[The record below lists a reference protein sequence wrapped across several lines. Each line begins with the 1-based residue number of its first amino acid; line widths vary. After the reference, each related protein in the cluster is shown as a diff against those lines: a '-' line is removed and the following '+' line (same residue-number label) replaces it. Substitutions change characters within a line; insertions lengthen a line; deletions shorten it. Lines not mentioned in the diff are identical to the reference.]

1 MKRYFSI
8 FLLLSL
14 VVSFSKGQQNQEQ
27 EEDIYVDTRQAEALF
42 DLNFTKT
49 ERDSIQEGLKLNL
62 NRIKALHAFSL
73 KNETPP
79 AFIFNPLPAGFIIE
93 DVQKVLNFGLP
104 VEMQL
109 PENDTELAFYTVAQ
123 LSVLVRDK
131 KVTST
136 KLTKLYLDRLKKFGD
151 TLECVV
157 TLLENRALEQAARA
171 DEEIAAGN
179 YRGPLH
185 GIPYGIKDLFT
196 LEGYKTT
203 WGAMAYKDQMLG
215 NSATVIH
222 KLDEAGAVLLVK
234 LTLGALAMGDVW
246 YGGKTR
252 NPWNLE
258 QGSSGS
264 SAGSGAATA
273 AGLVAFAIG
282 TETLGSI
289 VSPSTRNGVTG
300 LRPTFGRVSRTGAMA
315 LSWTMDKVGPMCRS
329 AQDCAIIL
337 NAIYGPDGM
346 DKAVINAPFNYNV
359 DQDIGS
365 LKIGYLKNLFE
376 KNYSNRSNDSI
387 ALMVFHEMGI
397 HPQPVSLPENLPY
410 SAMYMILA
418 AESAAAFDELTR
430 SNNDDLLVRQDKN
443 AWPSFFR
450 VARLIPAVEY
460 IQANRIRNLLIEE
473 MNVLFQQYDAII
485 TPSFGGPQLLATNLT
500 GHPLVVLPNGFNE
513 KGSPTSFSIIGRLF
527 QEGTILAIANA
538 YQKATAFETM
548 KPPLFSVN

>member
-93 DVQKVLNFGLP
+93 DVQKALNFGLP

-203 WGAMAYKDQMLG
+203 WGAMAYKDQMPT
-215 NSATVIH
+215 NTATVIH
-222 KLDEAGAVLLVK
+222 KLEEAGAVLLVK

-346 DKAVINAPFNYNV
+346 DKAVINAPFNYNT

-365 LKIGYLKNLFE
+365 LKIGYLKDLFE
-376 KNYSNRSNDSI
+376 RNYSNRSNDSI

>member
-1 MKRYFSI
+1 MKRYYSV
-8 FLLLSL
+8 FLLILL
-14 VVSFSKGQQNQEQ
+14 VVSFSKGQQNQD
-27 EEDIYVDTRQAEALF
+27 EDIYFDTSQAEALF

-49 ERDSIQEGLKLNL
+49 ERDSIQDGLKSNL
-62 NRIKALHAFSL
+62 KRIKALHAFSL
-73 KNETPP
+73 ENETPP
-79 AFIFNPLPAGFIIE
+79 AFIFNPLPVGFKID
-93 DVQKVLNFGLP
+93 DVQKALNFGLP
-104 VEMQL
+104 VEVHL
-109 PENDTELAFYTVAQ
+109 PENDTELAFYTIAQ

-157 TLLENRALEQAARA
+157 TLLEDRALEQAARA

-179 YRGPLH
+179 YRGLLH

-252 NPWNLE
+252 NPWNPE

-315 LSWTMDKVGPMCRS
+315 LSWTMDKAGPMCRS
-329 AQDCAIIL
+329 AQGCAIVL

-346 DKAVINAPFNYNV
+346 DQAVINAAFNYNA
-359 DQDIGS
+359 DLDIGS
-365 LKIGYLKNLFE
+365 LKIGYLKDLFE
-376 KNYSNRSNDSI
+376 RKYSNRSNDSI
-387 ALMVFHEMGI
+387 ALRVFHELGI
-397 HPQPVSLPENLPY
+397 HPEPVSLPENLPY

-443 AWPSFFR
+443 AWPTFFR
-450 VARLIPAVEY
+450 GARFIPAVEY
-460 IQANRIRNLLIEE
+460 IQANRIRYLLIEK
-473 MNVLFQQYDAII
+473 MNALFQKYDAII

-500 GHPLVVLPNGFNE
+500 GHPAVVLPNGFNE

-538 YQKATAFETM
+538 YQQATAFETM

>member
-62 NRIKALHAFSL
+62 SRIKALHAFSL

-346 DKAVINAPFNYNV
+346 DKAVINAPFNYNT

-376 KNYSNRSNDSI
+376 RNYSNRSNDSI

-548 KPPLFSVN
+548 RPPLFSVN

>member
-1 MKRYFSI
+1 MKRYYSV
-8 FLLLSL
+8 FLLILL
-14 VVSFSKGQQNQEQ
+14 VVSFSKGQQNQD
-27 EEDIYVDTRQAEALF
+27 EDIYFDTSQAEALF

-49 ERDSIQEGLKLNL
+49 ERDSIQDGLKSNL
-62 NRIKALHAFSL
+62 KRIKALHAFSL
-73 KNETPP
+73 ENETPP
-79 AFIFNPLPAGFIIE
+79 AFIFNPLPVGFKID
-93 DVQKVLNFGLP
+93 DVQKALNFGLP
-104 VEMQL
+104 VEVHL
-109 PENDTELAFYTVAQ
+109 PENDTELAFYTIAQ

-157 TLLENRALEQAARA
+157 TLLEDRALEQAARA

-179 YRGPLH
+179 YRGLLH

-252 NPWNLE
+252 NPWNPE

-315 LSWTMDKVGPMCRS
+315 LSWTMGKAGPMCRS
-329 AQDCAIIL
+329 AQDCAIVL

-346 DKAVINAPFNYNV
+346 DQAVINAAFNYNA
-359 DQDIGS
+359 DLDIGS
-365 LKIGYLKNLFE
+365 LKIGYLKDLFE
-376 KNYSNRSNDSI
+376 RKYSNRSNDSI
-387 ALMVFHEMGI
+387 TLRVFHELGI
-397 HPQPVSLPENLPY
+397 HPEPVSLPENLPY
-410 SAMYMILA
+410 NAMLMILA
-418 AESAAAFDELTR
+418 AESAAAFDEFTR
-430 SNNDDLLVRQDKN
+430 SNNDDLLVRQDKS

-450 VARLIPAVEY
+450 GARFIPAVEY
-460 IQANRIRNLLIEE
+460 IQANRIRYLLIEK
-473 MNVLFQQYDAII
+473 MNALFQKYDAII

-500 GHPLVVLPNGFNE
+500 GHPAVVLPNGFNE

-527 QEGTILAIANA
+527 QEGTILVIANA
-538 YQKATAFETM
+538 YQQATAFETM
-548 KPPLFSVN
+548 KPPLFSAN

>member
-1 MKRYFSI
+1 MKRYYSV
-8 FLLLSL
+8 FLLILL
-14 VVSFSKGQQNQEQ
+14 VVSFSKGQQNQD
-27 EEDIYVDTRQAEALF
+27 EDIYFDTSQAEALF

-49 ERDSIQEGLKLNL
+49 ERDSIQDGLKSNL
-62 NRIKALHAFSL
+62 KRIKALHAFSL
-73 KNETPP
+73 ENETPP
-79 AFIFNPLPAGFIIE
+79 AFIFNPLPVGFKID
-93 DVQKVLNFGLP
+93 DVQKALNFGLP
-104 VEMQL
+104 VEVHL
-109 PENDTELAFYTVAQ
+109 PENDTELAFYTIAQ

-157 TLLENRALEQAARA
+157 TLLEDRALEQAARA

-179 YRGPLH
+179 YRGLLH

-252 NPWNLE
+252 NPWNPE

-315 LSWTMDKVGPMCRS
+315 LSWTMDKAGPMCRS
-329 AQDCAIIL
+329 AQGCAIVL

-346 DKAVINAPFNYNV
+346 DQAVINAAFNYNA
-359 DQDIGS
+359 DLDIGS
-365 LKIGYLKNLFE
+365 LKIGYLKDLFE
-376 KNYSNRSNDSI
+376 REYSNRSNDSI
-387 ALMVFHEMGI
+387 ALRVFHELGI
-397 HPQPVSLPENLPY
+397 HPEPVSLPENLPY

-443 AWPSFFR
+443 AWPTFFR
-450 VARLIPAVEY
+450 GARFIPAVEY
-460 IQANRIRNLLIEE
+460 IQANRIRYLLIEK
-473 MNVLFQQYDAII
+473 MNALFQKYDAII

-500 GHPLVVLPNGFNE
+500 GHPAVVLPNGFNE

-538 YQKATAFETM
+538 YQQATAFETM
-548 KPPLFSVN
+548 KPSLFSVN

>member
-1 MKRYFSI
+1 MKRYYSV
-8 FLLLSL
+8 FLLILL
-14 VVSFSKGQQNQEQ
+14 VVSFSKGQQNQD
-27 EEDIYVDTRQAEALF
+27 EDIYFDTSQAEALF

-49 ERDSIQEGLKLNL
+49 ERDSIQDGLKSNL
-62 NRIKALHAFSL
+62 KRIKALHAFSL
-73 KNETPP
+73 ENETPP
-79 AFIFNPLPAGFIIE
+79 AFIFNPLPVGFKID
-93 DVQKVLNFGLP
+93 DVQKALNFGLP
-104 VEMQL
+104 VEVHL
-109 PENDTELAFYTVAQ
+109 PENDTELAFYTIAQ

-157 TLLENRALEQAARA
+157 TLLEDRALEQAARA

-179 YRGPLH
+179 YRGLLH

-252 NPWNLE
+252 NPWNPE

-315 LSWTMDKVGPMCRS
+315 LSWTMDKAGPMCRS
-329 AQDCAIIL
+329 AQGCAIVL

-346 DKAVINAPFNYNV
+346 DQAVINAAFNYNA
-359 DQDIGS
+359 DLDIGS
-365 LKIGYLKNLFE
+365 LKIGYLKDLFE
-376 KNYSNRSNDSI
+376 RKYSNRSNDSI
-387 ALMVFHEMGI
+387 TLRVFHELGI
-397 HPQPVSLPENLPY
+397 HPEPVSLPENLPY

-450 VARLIPAVEY
+450 GARFIPAVEY
-460 IQANRIRNLLIEE
+460 IQANRIRYLLIEK
-473 MNVLFQQYDAII
+473 MNALFQKYDAII

-500 GHPLVVLPNGFNE
+500 GHPAVVLPNGFNE

-538 YQKATAFETM
+538 YQQATAFETM
-548 KPPLFSVN
+548 KPSLFSVN

>member
-203 WGAMAYKDQMLG
+203 WGAMAYKDQMPT
-215 NSATVIH
+215 NTATVIH
-222 KLDEAGAVLLVK
+222 KLEEAGAVLLVK

-346 DKAVINAPFNYNV
+346 DKAVINAPFNYNT

-376 KNYSNRSNDSI
+376 RNYSNRSNDSI

-548 KPPLFSVN
+548 RPPLFSVN

>member
-62 NRIKALHAFSL
+62 SRIKALHAFSL

-203 WGAMAYKDQMLG
+203 WGAMAYKDQMPT
-215 NSATVIH
+215 NTATVIH
-222 KLDEAGAVLLVK
+222 KLEEAGAVLLVK

-346 DKAVINAPFNYNV
+346 DKAVINAPFNYNT

-376 KNYSNRSNDSI
+376 RNYSNRSNDSI

-548 KPPLFSVN
+548 RPPLFSVN

>member
-1 MKRYFSI
+1 MKRYYSV
-8 FLLLSL
+8 FLLILL
-14 VVSFSKGQQNQEQ
+14 VVSFSKGQQNQD
-27 EEDIYVDTRQAEALF
+27 EDIYFDTSQAEALF

-49 ERDSIQEGLKLNL
+49 ERDSIQDGLKSNL
-62 NRIKALHAFSL
+62 KRIKALHAFSL
-73 KNETPP
+73 ENETPP
-79 AFIFNPLPAGFIIE
+79 AFIFNPLPVGFKID
-93 DVQKVLNFGLP
+93 DVQKALNFGLP
-104 VEMQL
+104 VEVHL
-109 PENDTELAFYTVAQ
+109 PENDTELAFYTIAQ

-157 TLLENRALEQAARA
+157 TLLEDRALEQAARA

-179 YRGPLH
+179 YRGLLH

-252 NPWNLE
+252 NPWNPE

-315 LSWTMDKVGPMCRS
+315 LSWTMDKAGPMCRS
-329 AQDCAIIL
+329 AQGCAIVL

-346 DKAVINAPFNYNV
+346 DQAVINAAFNYNA
-359 DQDIGS
+359 DLDIGS
-365 LKIGYLKNLFE
+365 LKIGYLKDLFE
-376 KNYSNRSNDSI
+376 RKYSNRSNDSI
-387 ALMVFHEMGI
+387 TLRVFHELGI
-397 HPQPVSLPENLPY
+397 HPEPVSLPENLPY
-410 SAMYMILA
+410 NAMLMILA
-418 AESAAAFDELTR
+418 AESAAAFDEFTR
-430 SNNDDLLVRQDKN
+430 SNNDDLLVRQDKS

-450 VARLIPAVEY
+450 GARFIPAVEY
-460 IQANRIRNLLIEE
+460 IQANRIRYLLIEK
-473 MNVLFQQYDAII
+473 MNALFQKYDAII

-500 GHPLVVLPNGFNE
+500 GHPVVVLPNGFNE
-513 KGSPTSFSIIGRLF
+513 KGSPTSFSILGRLF
-527 QEGTILAIANA
+527 QEGTILVIANA
-538 YQKATAFETM
+538 YQQATAFETM
-548 KPPLFSVN
+548 KPPLFSAN

>member
-62 NRIKALHAFSL
+62 SRIKALHAFSL

-203 WGAMAYKDQMLG
+203 WGAMAYKDQMPT
-215 NSATVIH
+215 NTATVIH
-222 KLDEAGAVLLVK
+222 KLEEAGAVLLVK

-548 KPPLFSVN
+548 RPPLFSVN

>member
-203 WGAMAYKDQMLG
+203 WGAMAYKDQMPT
-215 NSATVIH
+215 NTATVIH
-222 KLDEAGAVLLVK
+222 KLEEAGAVLLVK

>member
-1 MKRYFSI
+1 MQRYYSF
-8 FLLLSL
+8 FLLILL
-14 VVSFSKGQQNQEQ
+14 VVSFSKGQPNHDEY
-27 EEDIYVDTRQAEALF
+27 IYFDTSQAEALF

-49 ERDSIQEGLKLNL
+49 ERDSIQDGLKSNL
-62 NRIKALHAFSL
+62 KRIKALHAFSL

-79 AFIFNPLPAGFIIE
+79 AFIFNPLPVGFKID
-93 DVQKVLNFGLP
+93 DVQKALNFGLP
-104 VEMQL
+104 VEVHL
-109 PENDTELAFYTVAQ
+109 PENDTELAFYTIAQ

-157 TLLENRALEQAARA
+157 TLLEDRALEQAARA

-179 YRGPLH
+179 YRGLLH

-252 NPWNLE
+252 NPWNPE

-315 LSWTMDKVGPMCRS
+315 LSWTMDKAGPMCRS
-329 AQDCAIIL
+329 AQDCAIVL

-346 DKAVINAPFNYNV
+346 DQAVINAAFNYNA
-359 DQDIGS
+359 DLDIGS
-365 LKIGYLKNLFE
+365 LKIGYLKDLFE
-376 KNYSNRSNDSI
+376 RKYSNRSNDSI
-387 ALMVFHEMGI
+387 TLRVFHELGI
-397 HPQPVSLPENLPY
+397 HPEPVSLPENLPY
-410 SAMYMILA
+410 NAMLMILA
-418 AESAAAFDELTR
+418 AESAAAFDEFTR
-430 SNNDDLLVRQDKN
+430 SNNDDLLVRQDKS

-450 VARLIPAVEY
+450 GARFIPAVEY
-460 IQANRIRNLLIEE
+460 IQANRIRYLLIEK
-473 MNVLFQQYDAII
+473 MNALFQKYDAII

-500 GHPLVVLPNGFNE
+500 GHPAVVLPNGFNE

-527 QEGTILAIANA
+527 QEGTILVIANA
-538 YQKATAFETM
+538 YQQATAFETM
-548 KPPLFSVN
+548 KPPLFSAN

>member
-1 MKRYFSI
+1 MKRYYSV
-8 FLLLSL
+8 FLLILL
-14 VVSFSKGQQNQEQ
+14 VVSFSKGQQNQD
-27 EEDIYVDTRQAEALF
+27 EDIYFDTSQAEALF

-49 ERDSIQEGLKLNL
+49 ERDSIQDGLKSNL
-62 NRIKALHAFSL
+62 KRIKALHAFSL
-73 KNETPP
+73 ENETPP
-79 AFIFNPLPAGFIIE
+79 AFIFNPLPVGFKID
-93 DVQKVLNFGLP
+93 DVQKALNFGLP
-104 VEMQL
+104 VEVHL
-109 PENDTELAFYTVAQ
+109 PENDTELAFYTIAQ

-157 TLLENRALEQAARA
+157 TLLEDRALEQAARA

-179 YRGPLH
+179 YRGLLH

-252 NPWNLE
+252 NPWNPE

-315 LSWTMDKVGPMCRS
+315 LSWTMDKAGPMCRS
-329 AQDCAIIL
+329 AQGCAIVL

-346 DKAVINAPFNYNV
+346 DQAVINAAFNYNA
-359 DQDIGS
+359 DLDIGS
-365 LKIGYLKNLFE
+365 LKIGYLKDLFE
-376 KNYSNRSNDSI
+376 REYSNRSNDSI
-387 ALMVFHEMGI
+387 ALRVFHELGI
-397 HPQPVSLPENLPY
+397 HPEPVSLPENLPY

-443 AWPSFFR
+443 AWPTFFR
-450 VARLIPAVEY
+450 GARFIPAVEY
-460 IQANRIRNLLIEE
+460 IQANRIRYLLIEK
-473 MNVLFQQYDAII
+473 MNALFQKYDAII

-500 GHPLVVLPNGFNE
+500 GHPAVVLPNGFNE

-548 KPPLFSVN
+548 KPPLFSVK

>member
-1 MKRYFSI
+1 MKRYYSV
-8 FLLLSL
+8 FLLILL
-14 VVSFSKGQQNQEQ
+14 VVSFSKGQQNQD
-27 EEDIYVDTRQAEALF
+27 EDIYFDTSQAEALF

-49 ERDSIQEGLKLNL
+49 ERDSIQDGLKSNL
-62 NRIKALHAFSL
+62 KRIKALHAFSL

-203 WGAMAYKDQMLG
+203 WGAMAYKDQMPT
-215 NSATVIH
+215 NTATVIH
-222 KLDEAGAVLLVK
+222 KLEEAGAVLLVK

-538 YQKATAFETM
+538 YQKATTFETM

>member
-1 MKRYFSI
+1 MKRYYSV
-8 FLLLSL
+8 FLLILL
-14 VVSFSKGQQNQEQ
+14 VVSFSKGQQNQD
-27 EEDIYVDTRQAEALF
+27 EDIYFDTSQAEALF

-49 ERDSIQEGLKLNL
+49 ERDSIQDGLKSNL
-62 NRIKALHAFSL
+62 KRIKALHAFSL

-79 AFIFNPLPAGFIIE
+79 AFIFNPLPVGFKID
-93 DVQKVLNFGLP
+93 DVQKALNFGLP
-104 VEMQL
+104 VEVHL
-109 PENDTELAFYTVAQ
+109 PENDTELAFYTIAQ

-157 TLLENRALEQAARA
+157 TLLEDRALEQAARA

-179 YRGPLH
+179 YRGLLH

-252 NPWNLE
+252 NPWNPE

-329 AQDCAIIL
+329 AQDCAIVL

-346 DKAVINAPFNYNV
+346 DQAVINAAFNYNA
-359 DQDIGS
+359 DLDIGS
-365 LKIGYLKNLFE
+365 LKIGYLKDLFE
-376 KNYSNRSNDSI
+376 RKYSNRSNDSI
-387 ALMVFHEMGI
+387 TLRVFHELGI
-397 HPQPVSLPENLPY
+397 HPEPVSLPENLPY
-410 SAMYMILA
+410 NAMLMILA
-418 AESAAAFDELTR
+418 AESAAAFDEFTR
-430 SNNDDLLVRQDKN
+430 SNNDDLLVRQDKS

-450 VARLIPAVEY
+450 GARFIPAVEY
-460 IQANRIRNLLIEE
+460 IQANRIRYLLIEK
-473 MNVLFQQYDAII
+473 MNALFQKYDAII

-500 GHPLVVLPNGFNE
+500 GHPAVVLPNGFNE

-527 QEGTILAIANA
+527 QEGTILVIASA
-538 YQKATAFETM
+538 YQQATAFETM
-548 KPPLFSVN
+548 KPPLFSAN

>member
-1 MKRYFSI
+1 MKRYYSV
-8 FLLLSL
+8 FLLILL
-14 VVSFSKGQQNQEQ
+14 VVSFSKGQQNQD
-27 EEDIYVDTRQAEALF
+27 EDIYFDTSQAEALF

-49 ERDSIQEGLKLNL
+49 ERDSIQDGLKSNL
-62 NRIKALHAFSL
+62 KRIKALHAFSL
-73 KNETPP
+73 ENETPP
-79 AFIFNPLPAGFIIE
+79 AFIFNPLPVGFKID
-93 DVQKVLNFGLP
+93 DVQKALNFGLP
-104 VEMQL
+104 VEVHL
-109 PENDTELAFYTVAQ
+109 PENDTELAFYTIAQ

-157 TLLENRALEQAARA
+157 TLLEDRALEQAARA

-179 YRGPLH
+179 YRGLLH

-252 NPWNLE
+252 NPWNPE

-315 LSWTMDKVGPMCRS
+315 LSWTMDKAGPMCRS
-329 AQDCAIIL
+329 AQGCAIVL

-346 DKAVINAPFNYNV
+346 DQAVINAAFNYNA
-359 DQDIGS
+359 DLDIGS
-365 LKIGYLKNLFE
+365 LKIGYLKDLFE
-376 KNYSNRSNDSI
+376 RKYSNRSNDSI
-387 ALMVFHEMGI
+387 ALRVFHELGI
-397 HPQPVSLPENLPY
+397 HPEPVSLPENLPY

-443 AWPSFFR
+443 AWPTFFR
-450 VARLIPAVEY
+450 GARFIPAVEY
-460 IQANRIRNLLIEE
+460 IQANRIRYLLIEK
-473 MNVLFQQYDAII
+473 MNALFQKYDAII

-500 GHPLVVLPNGFNE
+500 GHPAVVLPNGFNE

-538 YQKATAFETM
+538 YQQATAFETM
-548 KPPLFSVN
+548 KPSLFSVN

>member
-203 WGAMAYKDQMLG
+203 WGAMAYKDQMPT
-215 NSATVIH
+215 NTATVIH
-222 KLDEAGAVLLVK
+222 KLEEAGAVLLVK

-548 KPPLFSVN
+548 RPPLFSVN

>member
-62 NRIKALHAFSL
+62 SRIKALHAFSL

-203 WGAMAYKDQMLG
+203 WGAMAYKDQMPT
-215 NSATVIH
+215 NTATVIH
-222 KLDEAGAVLLVK
+222 KLEEAGAVLLVK

>member
-62 NRIKALHAFSL
+62 SRIKALHAFSL

-203 WGAMAYKDQMLG
+203 WGAMAYKDQMPT
-215 NSATVIH
+215 NTATVIH
-222 KLDEAGAVLLVK
+222 KLEEAGAVLLVK

-346 DKAVINAPFNYNV
+346 DKAVINAPFNYNT

-376 KNYSNRSNDSI
+376 RNYSNRSNDSI

>member
-62 NRIKALHAFSL
+62 SRIKALHAFSL

-346 DKAVINAPFNYNV
+346 DKAVINAPFNYNT

>member
-27 EEDIYVDTRQAEALF
+27 EEDIYVDTSQAEALF

-49 ERDSIQEGLKLNL
+49 ERDSMQEGLKLNL

-79 AFIFNPLPAGFIIE
+79 AFIFNPLPAGFMIE
-93 DVQKVLNFGLP
+93 DVQKALNFGLP

-203 WGAMAYKDQMLG
+203 WGAMAYKDQMPG
-215 NSATVIH
+215 NTATVIH
-222 KLDEAGAVLLVK
+222 KLEEAGAVLLVK

-346 DKAVINAPFNYNV
+346 DKAVINAPFNYNT

-376 KNYSNRSNDSI
+376 RNYSNRSNDSI
-387 ALMVFHEMGI
+387 AIMVFHEMGI

-548 KPPLFSVN
+548 KPPLFSVK

>member
-1 MKRYFSI
+1 MKRYYSV
-8 FLLLSL
+8 FLLILL
-14 VVSFSKGQQNQEQ
+14 VVSFSKGQQNQD
-27 EEDIYVDTRQAEALF
+27 EDIYFDTSQAEALF

-49 ERDSIQEGLKLNL
+49 ERDSIQDGLKSNL
-62 NRIKALHAFSL
+62 KGVKAVPGLPR
-73 KNETPP
+73 KKQTPP
-79 AFIFNPLPAGFIIE
+79 NFIFNPLPVGFKIE
-93 DVQKVLNFGLP
+93 GEEQALDVGVPVKVH
-104 VEMQL
+104 L
-109 PENDTELAFYTVAQ
+109 PENDTELAFYTIAQ

-157 TLLENRALEQAARA
+157 TLLEDRALEQAARA

-179 YRGPLH
+179 YRGLLH

-252 NPWNLE
+252 NPWNPE

-315 LSWTMDKVGPMCRS
+315 LSWTMDKAGPMCRS
-329 AQDCAIIL
+329 AQDCAIVL

-346 DKAVINAPFNYNV
+346 DQAVINAAFNYNA
-359 DQDIGS
+359 DLDIGS
-365 LKIGYLKNLFE
+365 LKIGYLKDLFE
-376 KNYSNRSNDSI
+376 RKYSNRSNDSI
-387 ALMVFHEMGI
+387 TLRVFHELGI
-397 HPQPVSLPENLPY
+397 HPEPVSLPENLPY
-410 SAMYMILA
+410 NAMLMILA
-418 AESAAAFDELTR
+418 AESAAAFDEFTR
-430 SNNDDLLVRQDKN
+430 SNNDDLLVRQDKS

-450 VARLIPAVEY
+450 GARFIPAVEY
-460 IQANRIRNLLIEE
+460 IQANRIRYLLIEK
-473 MNVLFQQYDAII
+473 MNALFQKYDAII

-500 GHPLVVLPNGFNE
+500 GHPAVVLPNGFNE

-527 QEGTILAIANA
+527 QEGTILVIASA
-538 YQKATAFETM
+538 YQQATAFETM
-548 KPPLFSVN
+548 KPPLFSAN